1 MRQVVLD
8 TETTGLDPALGH
20 RVIEIGAVEILNRQ
34 ITSQFFH
41 VYLNPERD
49 IDPAA
54 LEVHGLTREF
64 LSDKARFQDI
74 AQDFLRFIA
83 DAELIIHNAP
93 FDVAF
98 LNAELRRIDAG
109 ELGQYCLGVQDTL
122 KLARELH
129 PGQKNNL
136 DALCK
141 RYEIDNSGR
150 ALHGALLDA
159 QLLAEVYLAMTR
171 GQETLV
177 IEQVSMPTGGRLQAG
192 RPLRL
197 RVLRA
202 TAEELR
208 AHGEYLEQMAR
219 EGGDICSW

>member
-20 RVIEIGAVEILNRQ
+20 RVIEIGGVEILNRK
-34 ITSQFFH
+34 ITGQVFH
-41 VYLNPERD
+41 VYLNPERE
-49 IDPAA
+49 IDAAA
-54 LEVHGLTREF
+54 LEVHGIDSEF
-64 LSDKARFQDI
+64 LRDKPRFQDI
-74 AQDFLRFIA
+74 AQDFLSFIT

-98 LNAELRRIDAG
+98 LNAELKRIDAG
-109 ELGQYCLGVQDTL
+109 ELSQYCLGVLDTL
-122 KLARELH
+122 QMARELH

-141 RYEIDNSGR
+141 RYEVDNSGR
-150 ALHGALLDA
+150 SLHGALLDA

-177 IEQVSMPTGGRLQAG
+177 MEQLLLPAACCRAIER
-192 RPLRL
+192 RPRL

-202 TAEELR
+202 SAAELSEHEAILRQMIADGAEL
-208 AHGEYLEQMAR
+208 
-219 EGGDICSW
+219 DIW